1 MLIDSHCHIDS
12 PEFAKDL
19 PEIFTSMDKAEVG
32 GALTVCCSLSEYQR
46 ALDFANA
53 RDNVWCSVGVHPS
66 TDNDDH
72 EATVEELVAF
82 TEPLKVVAIGE
93 CGLDYHYNEEP
104 WDLQH
109 QRFATHINAARQAD
123 LPVIVHS
130 RDANEDTMDILR
142 DNKADESGFVLHC
155 FCGDRKMAKRA
166 LDMGGYISFSGI
178 VTFKNSQEIQEV
190 ASKYVPLDR
199 ILVETDCPYLSP
211 VPFRGKR
218 NDPSKVFYVAQ
229 KIAELRSM
237 PFKEIAGI
245 TTKNFFTLFKKAA
258 LS

>member
-19 PEIFTSMDKAEVG
+19 PAIAESMDKLEVG
-32 GALTVCCSLSEYQR
+32 GALTVCCSLKEYKR
-46 ALDFANA
+46 ALDFAEA
-53 RDNVWCSVGVHPS
+53 RDNVWCTVGVHPS
-66 TDNDDH
+66 TDDDDH
-72 EATVEELVAF
+72 EATVEELVAL
-82 TEPLKVVAIGE
+82 TEPLKVVGVGE

-104 WDLQH
+104 YDLQH
-109 QRFATHINAARQAD
+109 QRFATHIQAARLAN

-130 RDANEDTMDILR
+130 RDANQDTMDILKA
-142 DNKADESGFVLHC
+142 NKADECGFVLHC
-155 FCGDRKMAKRA
+155 FCGDMKMAKQA

-178 VTFKNSQEIQEV
+178 VTFKNSQEIQDV
-190 ASKYVPLDR
+190 AAYAPLDR

-229 KIAELRSM
+229 KIADLRSM